1 MYIRTHEFVRWIPIS
16 IAMGILGGFG
26 AIIFHEM
33 TALSTSG
40 FSHVHFLISLV
51 LGGLASGIVVYTFA
65 PEAAGHG
72 TDAAIAAV
80 HAHCGRVRNRVAA
93 VKTLASAF
101 TIGSG
106 GSAGEEGPSV
116 QIGGGLA
123 STLGR
128 RLKLSGDD
136 LRVLSIAGMGA
147 TLAGIFKSPIGGAIF
162 AAEVMYKRDMEY
174 AAVIPAIISG
184 VIGGTL
190 FMLFHGTEPIL
201 DVSAHTYSMKE
212 AIGNNVMDLPAFI
225 VLALLV
231 GLICRVFIHFFYF
244 TERIF
249 RELQVPRGLK
259 PALGALIF
267 GLLVVIFSIPGTMGV
282 GYETIQEIIDRGTV
296 PFSLL
301 LLLLLGKI
309 VGTSLVVASGGSGGV
324 VAPSLFMGA
333 MAGGAIGKVLSAL
346 PYTSPDITVFMLV
359 GMSAALAAT
368 SKTPLAGIILVY
380 EFSGLNTPIPLA
392 VGSLVGYLASGTH
405 TIHINQRDYNIHKP
419 CKEVGDV

>member
-1 MYIRTHEFVRWIPIS
+1 VRWIPIS
-16 IAMGILGGFG
+16 IAMGILGGIG
-26 AIIFHEM
+26 AIIFHEL
-33 TALSTSG
+33 TDLAASG
-40 FSHVHFLISLV
+40 FSNLHIMVSLV
-51 LGGLASGIVVYTFA
+51 LGGLASGLVVYTFA

-128 RLKLSGDD
+128 RLRLSGDD
-136 LRVLSIAGMGA
+136 MRILSIAGMGA
-147 TLAGIFKSPIGGAIF
+147 TLAGIFKAPIGGAIF

-174 AAVIPAIISG
+174 SAVIPAIISG

-201 DVSAHTYSMKE
+201 DVSAHHYSMK
-212 AIGNNVMDLPAFI
+212 AAMVQNIMDLPAFI
-225 VLALLV
+225 LLALVV
-231 GLICRVFIHFFYF
+231 GIVGRIFIHFFYF
-244 TERIF
+244 TERVF
-249 RELQVPRGLK
+249 RELQIPRVLK
-259 PALGALIF
+259 PALGATVF
-267 GLLVVIFSIPGTMGV
+267 GLMVVMLSIPGTLGI
-282 GYETIQEIIDRGTV
+282 GYEAIQDIIDRDGATL
-296 PFSLL
+296 SILL
-301 LLLLLGKI
+301 LLLVGKI

-324 VAPSLFMGA
+324 VAPSLFIGA
-333 MAGGAIGKVLSAL
+333 MAGGALGEVLSAL
-346 PYTSPDITVFMLV
+346 PYTSSDITVFMLV

-380 EFSGLNTPIPLA
+380 EFSGLNTPLPLA

-405 TIHINQRDYNIHKP
+405 TIHLNQRDYNIHKP